1 MININIRFFAA
12 LKELI
17 GKNQI
22 DLLVPENSSVK
33 DVIKTLEVSY
43 PEVKN
48 ILTISKF
55 AVNMEYQDVEM
66 RLSDG
71 DEVTIIMPVSGGA
84 GGGTNNEKSLESP
97 EIDKKILIEIIPDKI
112 DTGRVLDFVSTSSA
126 GSILL
131 FNGTVRDNEDGE
143 PVKYL
148 FYEAYDKMAIKE
160 MQKLIKRVFED
171 YEILKVAIIH
181 RIGRIDI
188 GDTSISIGVSSP
200 HRKDSYL
207 ASKFLIDNIKETVP
221 IWKKEVFNGLSK
233 WKRI

>member
-1 MININIRFFAA
+1 MININIRLFAA
-12 LKELI
+12 FKELI

-22 DLLVPENSSVK
+22 DLSVPENSSVK
-33 DVIKTLEVSY
+33 DVIKTLEASY

-66 RLSDG
+66 KLSDG
-71 DEVTIIMPVSGGA
+71 DEITIIMPVSGGA
-84 GGGTNNEKSLESP
+84 GNNNNDEKSLELSG
-97 EIDKKILIEIIPDKI
+97 IDKKILIEIIHDKV
-112 DTGRVLDFVSTSSA
+112 DTCRVLDFISTPSA

-131 FNGTVRDNEDGE
+131 FNGTVRDNEDAK

-148 FYEAYDKMAIKE
+148 FYEAYNEMAIKE
-160 MQKLIKRVFED
+160 MQKLIERVFED
-171 YEILKVAIIH
+171 YEVLKVAIIH

-188 GDTSISIGVSSP
+188 GDISISIGVSSP

-221 IWKKEVFNGLSK
+221 IWKKETFEDFDK
-233 WKRI
+233 WKLI